1 MQIEL
6 PKQLHQTSTA
16 YDHNNI
22 NEQINAL
29 VASRSSMAS
38 VSSSWKTLHM
48 HCMDAWWLHYLH
60 PVLHAAVQ
68 LEGAHCIKNVLGYH
82 AVGCEGDHT
91 LRVNV

>member
-6 PKQLHQTSTA
+6 PKQLHQASTA

-38 VSSSWKTLHM
+38 VSSSWKHCTLRGGFTTSILS
-48 HCMDAWWLHYLH
+48 CM
-60 PVLHAAVQ
+60 Q

-91 LRVNV
+91 L

>member
-6 PKQLHQTSTA
+6 PKHLHQTSTA
-16 YDHNNI
+16 CDHNNI

-48 HCMDAWWLHYLH
+48 HCMDGGFTTSILSCM
-60 PVLHAAVQ
+60 Q
-68 LEGAHCIKNVLGYH
+68 LEEAL
-82 AVGCEGDHT
+82 
-91 LRVNV
+91 

>member
-38 VSSSWKTLHM
+38 VSPSWNTLHT
-48 HCMDAWWLHYLH
+48 AWWLHYPH
-60 PVLHAAVQ
+60 PVLHAAGRSPLNQ
-68 LEGAHCIKNVLGYH
+68 EHPRLSSSWL
-82 AVGCEGDHT
+82 
-91 LRVNV
+91 

>member
-22 NEQINAL
+22 NEQVNAL
-29 VASRSSMAS
+29 VALRSSMAS

-48 HCMDAWWLHYLH
+48 HCIDGGFTTSILSCM
-60 PVLHAAVQ
+60 Q
-68 LEGAHCIKNVLGYH
+68 LEGAHCIKNILGYQV
-82 AVGCEGDHT
+82 VGCEGDHT
-91 LRVNV
+91 L